1 MYEFTDDCLTGN
13 KQIDDEHRMLFQIIN
28 EAVALSSEK
37 DADNVIIMKSMLAK
51 LRDYAAVHF
60 AHEEEYMEKTSDPE
74 LARQRIEHASFVKK
88 VDEMRGADIDASN
101 AQEAVKDMLLYLI
114 KWLYTHIL
122 SSDMMIGK
130 LGNDGEPEK
139 DGTDACESSKA
150 DGKGREMF
158 VFADRFR
165 TGIEFVDDEHRKLF
179 EIMAEANELIRADF
193 LHDKY
198 DRIMH
203 ILEELEEY
211 TRHHFADEEEYM
223 EQIGYP
229 ELEAQK
235 RAHAAF
241 VERLVEID
249 FNDIEAMDNNQQA
262 YLTELMDFLV
272 GWLTNH
278 ILKADMKIGEYV
290 KR

>member
-1 MYEFTDDCLTGN
+1 T
-13 KQIDDEHRMLFQIIN
+13 
-28 EAVALSSEK
+28 
-37 DADNVIIMKSMLAK
+37 LAK
-51 LRDYAAVHF
+51 LRDYAATHF

-74 LARQRIEHASFVKK
+74 LARQRMEHASFVKK
-88 VDEMRGADIDASN
+88 VDEMRGADIDESN
-101 AQEAVKDMLLYLI
+101 AQEAVKDMLSYLI

-130 LGNDGEPEK
+130 LESLKNESTDVCEESKEDSK
-139 DGTDACESSKA
+139 DG
-150 DGKGREMF
+150 GMF
-158 VFADRFR
+158 AFTDRFR

-179 EIMAEANELIRADF
+179 EIMAEANELIKADF

-198 DRIMH
+198 DKIMH

-249 FNDIEAMDNNQQA
+249 FTDIEAMDNNQQE

>member
-1 MYEFTDDCLTGN
+1 MYEFTEDCLTGN

-37 DADNVIIMKSMLAK
+37 DADNVIIMKTMLSK
-51 LRDYAAVHF
+51 LRDYAATHF

-74 LARQRIEHASFVKK
+74 LARQRMEHAAFVKK
-88 VDEMRGADIDASN
+88 VDEMCGADVDESN
-101 AQEAVKDMLLYLI
+101 AQEAVKDMLSYLV

-122 SSDMMIGK
+122 SSDMMIGR
-130 LGNDGEPEK
+130 LGSDGSLKKE
-139 DGTDACESSKA
+139 TADACENGKEDSR
-150 DGKGREMF
+150 DGGMF
-158 VFADRFR
+158 AFTDRFM

-179 EIMAEANELIRADF
+179 EIMSEANELIRADF

-198 DRIMH
+198 DKIMH
-203 ILEELEEY
+203 ILEELEDY

-223 EQIGYP
+223 EKIGYP
-229 ELEAQK
+229 ELDAQK

-249 FNDIEAMDNNQQA
+249 FNDIEAMDNNQQE

>member
-37 DADNVIIMKSMLAK
+37 DADNVIIMKSTLAK
-51 LRDYAAVHF
+51 LRDYAATHF

-74 LARQRIEHASFVKK
+74 LARQRMEHASFVKK
-88 VDEMRGADIDASN
+88 VDEMRGADIDESN
-101 AQEAVKDMLLYLI
+101 AQEAVKDMLSYLI

-130 LGNDGEPEK
+130 LGSLKNESTDVCEGSKEDSK
-139 DGTDACESSKA
+139 DG
-150 DGKGREMF
+150 GMF
-158 VFADRFR
+158 AFTDRFR

-179 EIMAEANELIRADF
+179 EIMAEANELIKADF

-198 DRIMH
+198 DKIMH

-249 FNDIEAMDNNQQA
+249 FNDIEAMDNNQQE

>member
-1 MYEFTDDCLTGN
+1 MF
-13 KQIDDEHRMLFQIIN
+13 R
-28 EAVALSSEK
+28 
-37 DADNVIIMKSMLAK
+37 
-51 LRDYAAVHF
+51 LR
-60 AHEEEYMEKTSDPE
+60 T
-74 LARQRIEHASFVKK
+74 
-88 VDEMRGADIDASN
+88 
-101 AQEAVKDMLLYLI
+101 
-114 KWLYTHIL
+114 
-122 SSDMMIGK
+122 
-130 LGNDGEPEK
+130 
-139 DGTDACESSKA
+139 
-150 DGKGREMF
+150 
-158 VFADRFR
+158 DRFR

-179 EIMAEANELIRADF
+179 EIMAEANELIKADF

-198 DRIMH
+198 DKIMH

-249 FNDIEAMDNNQQA
+249 FNDIEAMDNNQQE

>member
-37 DADNVIIMKSMLAK
+37 DADNVIIMKSTLAK
-51 LRDYAAVHF
+51 LRDYAATHF

-74 LARQRIEHASFVKK
+74 LARQRMEHASFVKK
-88 VDEMRGADIDASN
+88 VDEMRGADIDESN
-101 AQEAVKDMLLYLI
+101 AQEAVKDMLSYLI

-130 LGNDGEPEK
+130 LESLKNESTDVCEESKEDSK
-139 DGTDACESSKA
+139 DG
-150 DGKGREMF
+150 GMF
-158 VFADRFR
+158 AFTDRFR

-179 EIMAEANELIRADF
+179 EIMAEANELIKADF

-198 DRIMH
+198 DKIMH

-249 FNDIEAMDNNQQA
+249 FNDIEAMDNNQQE

>member
-37 DADNVIIMKSMLAK
+37 DADNVIIMKSTLAK
-51 LRDYAAVHF
+51 LRDYAATHF

-74 LARQRIEHASFVKK
+74 LARQRMEHASFVKK
-88 VDEMRGADIDASN
+88 VDEMRGADIDESN
-101 AQEAVKDMLLYLI
+101 AQEAVKDMLSYLI

-130 LGNDGEPEK
+130 LGSLKNEITDVCEGSKEDSK
-139 DGTDACESSKA
+139 DG
-150 DGKGREMF
+150 GMF
-158 VFADRFR
+158 AFTDRFR

-179 EIMAEANELIRADF
+179 EIMAEANELIKADF

-198 DRIMH
+198 DKIMH

-249 FNDIEAMDNNQQA
+249 FNDIEAMDNNQQE

>member
-37 DADNVIIMKSMLAK
+37 DADNVIIMKSTLAK
-51 LRDYAAVHF
+51 LRDYAATHF

-74 LARQRIEHASFVKK
+74 LARQRMEHASFVKK
-88 VDEMRGADIDASN
+88 VDEMRGADIDESN
-101 AQEAVKDMLLYLI
+101 AQEAVKDMLSYLI

-130 LGNDGEPEK
+130 LESLKNESTDVCEESKEDSK
-139 DGTDACESSKA
+139 DG
-150 DGKGREMF
+150 GMF
-158 VFADRFR
+158 AFTDRFR

-179 EIMAEANELIRADF
+179 EIMAEANELIKADF

-198 DRIMH
+198 DKIMH

-223 EQIGYP
+223 GQIGYP

-249 FNDIEAMDNNQQA
+249 FNDIEAMDNNQQE

>member
-37 DADNVIIMKSMLAK
+37 DADNVIIMKSTLAK
-51 LRDYAAVHF
+51 LRDYAATHF

-74 LARQRIEHASFVKK
+74 LARQRMEHASFVKK
-88 VDEMRGADIDASN
+88 VDEMRGADIDESN
-101 AQEAVKDMLLYLI
+101 AQEAVKDMLSYLI

-130 LGNDGEPEK
+130 LESLKNESTDVCEESKEDSK
-139 DGTDACESSKA
+139 DG
-150 DGKGREMF
+150 GMF
-158 VFADRFR
+158 AFTDRFR

-179 EIMAEANELIRADF
+179 EIMAEANELIKADF

-249 FNDIEAMDNNQQA
+249 FTDIEAMDNNQQE